1 MAYTSDTYGRLTRT
15 SAPAYLLGDVTGDG
29 KVDVQDVTAMQRI
42 IAEMNVPDE
51 RTIKAADIDKDG
63 TVSVSDATLL
73 QRYLAEF
80 TVEL

>member
-1 MAYTSDTYGRLTRT
+1 M
-15 SAPAYLLGDVTGDG
+15 
-29 KVDVQDVTAMQRI
+29 QDVTAMQRI